1 MRLNRPSIQKQRGA
15 VLLVTLIMLVVLTL
29 FAVSGFNLSSVNL
42 RIAGNFQEQRTM
54 EAIALEAIERVLSNP
69 NFFSLTPTAQV
80 VNVYGQNVNV
90 SAPRCNYT
98 VTAKG
103 YTKKIGELTPE
114 DSDWVFRAEV
124 ADAGGARTAIVQ
136 GVRIRILSGN
146 CPAPGPIVAG

>member
-1 MRLNRPSIQKQRGA
+1 MIVNRSSMQKQRGA

-42 RIAGNFQEQRTM
+42 RIAGNFQEQRAM

-69 NFFSLTPTAQV
+69 GTFSLAPTAQV
-80 VNVYGQNVNV
+80 INVYGQNVNV

-114 DSDWVFRAEV
+114 DSDWEFTARVV
-124 ADAGGARTAIVQ
+124 DAAGARATVVQ
-136 GVRIRILSGN
+136 GVRIRILAGN
-146 CPAPGPIVAG
+146 CPNPV

>member
-1 MRLNRPSIQKQRGA
+1 MIRKPSSMQKQRGA

-42 RIAGNFQEQRTM
+42 RIAGNYQDQKTM
-54 EAIALEAIERVLSNP
+54 EAIVVQAMEQVLNTP
-69 NFFSLTPTAQV
+69 GTFSLAPAAQV
-80 VNVYGQNVNV
+80 ISIYGQNVNV
-90 SAPRCNYT
+90 SAPRCYYT

-114 DSDWVFRAEV
+114 DSDWEVTARAV
-124 ADAGGARTAIVQ
+124 DASGVGATISQ

-146 CPAPGPIVAG
+146 CPNPV

>member
-1 MRLNRPSIQKQRGA
+1 MRMNRIAPRAQRGA

-29 FAVSGFNLSSVNL
+29 FAISGFNLSSVNL
-42 RIAGNFQEQRTM
+42 RIAGNYQDQKTM
-54 EAIALEAIERVLSNP
+54 EAIVLQAMEQVLNTSGA
-69 NFFSLTPTAQV
+69 FSLAPTAQV
-80 VNVYGQNVNV
+80 VSIYGQNVNV

-114 DSDWVFRAEV
+114 DSDWQVTASAVDASGVRATI
-124 ADAGGARTAIVQ
+124 AQ

-146 CPAPGPIVAG
+146 CPNPV